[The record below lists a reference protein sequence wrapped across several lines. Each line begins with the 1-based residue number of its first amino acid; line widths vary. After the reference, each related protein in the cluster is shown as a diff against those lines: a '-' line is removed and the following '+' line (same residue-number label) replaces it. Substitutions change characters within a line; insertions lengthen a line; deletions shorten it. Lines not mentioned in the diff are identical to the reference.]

1 MTAMKTLIT
10 SHRSL
15 LTILRSRSAFILIAL
30 TFACFALPPT
40 AEANDRNTKLG
51 KDALKNN
58 TTGSDN
64 TAVGFDALFSNT
76 TGSKNTA
83 IGANALLSNTTGG
96 ANTAVGFQALGTI
109 SSGNFSTAM
118 GFKALANSANS
129 SN

>member
-83 IGANALLSNTTGG
+83 IGVSALQDNTNGGVSGGSGTTEVGPNA
-96 ANTAVGFQALGTI
+96 
-109 SSGNFSTAM
+109 
-118 GFKALANSANS
+118 
-129 SN
+129 

>member
-58 TTGSDN
+58 TNGGVSGGSGTTEVGPN
-64 TAVGFDALFSNT
+64 AAVGAH
-76 TGSKNTA
+76 
-83 IGANALLSNTTGG
+83 ALLSNTTGG

-109 SSGNFSTAM
+109 SS
-118 GFKALANSANS
+118 
-129 SN
+129 